1 MKKRLGR
8 KKKNILPITPTFD
21 VESLTWSDDENDP
34 EKYSK
39 TGSNLILNGS
49 KPLQQSI
56 NIKKVRHFESVLY
69 ASVSTCIN

>member
-21 VESLTWSDDENDP
+21 VDSLTWSDDENDP

-49 KPLQQSI
+49 KQSI
-56 NIKKVRHFESVLY
+56 NIMKVRHFESVLY